1 MNHPIDK
8 QQAETPSSIHLL
20 RYLPQRREF
29 NWRALDPAAV
39 RSGGDLPP
47 YLILGELDEA
57 SFKRSDEGWS
67 ARWQGT
73 GADTWLELAHD
84 VAQQQWVAENRWRGI
99 KGSITI
105 CKTCIPLPVV
115 IGQVMFGRFPEKWDA
130 AVKTLLEA
138 TYQLTVL
145 VPPKEAP
152 SICGIPDG
160 PFRTLAFP
168 LAVSELRAFR
178 DRLRQCLERWQLPYP
193 VAAEARLT
201 YQGVCWHE
209 GEAPGWADTTR
220 PEDAFRQSVQDTGLV
235 PFGYP
240 RRSEEPGK
248 PAAWT
253 HTRELYFVY
262 LTLLFAGLTDL
273 LHRLASSQGPI
284 RKVDD
289 PGLRFEWQPLVLS
302 AGLEHLA
309 ADLTL
314 DDDPRTTLV
323 YLRFQPLAQWGKTV
337 TAGKLVDAMRSADDD
352 LARAEAISAG
362 VVTHIGRIVERMDS
376 EERA

>member
-1 MNHPIDK
+1 MNHPIIQ
-8 QQAETPSSIHLL
+8 QQAEAPLSIHLL

-29 NWRALDPAAV
+29 NWRTLDPAAI
-39 RSGGDLPP
+39 RSSGDLPP

-57 SFKRSDEGWS
+57 SFKCSDEGWS

-73 GADTWLELAHD
+73 EPDTWFELAYE
-84 VAQQQWVAENRWRGI
+84 AAGQQWVAEDRWRGI
-99 KGSITI
+99 TGTITTY
-105 CKTCIPLPVV
+105 KTRIPLPVV
-115 IGQVMFGRFPEKWDA
+115 IGQAMYGWFPENWDRA
-130 AVKTLLEA
+130 AKALLEA
-138 TYQLTVL
+138 SYQLQVIE
-145 VPPKEAP
+145 PKKGAP
-152 SICGIPDG
+152 SMCGIPDG
-160 PFRTLAFP
+160 PARTIAFP
-168 LAVSELRAFR
+168 IAVSDLRGFR
-178 DRLRQCLERWQLPYP
+178 DHLRQCLERWQLPYP
-193 VAAEARLT
+193 VTAEARLT

-240 RRSEEPGK
+240 RRNEEPDK

-262 LTLLFAGLTDL
+262 LTLPFAGLTDL

-284 RKVDD
+284 RQADA
-289 PGLRFEWQPLVLS
+289 PALRFEWRPMVLP
-302 AGLEHLA
+302 AGLDHLT

-314 DDDPRTTLV
+314 DDKPRTALV
-323 YLRFQPLAQWGKTV
+323 YLRFQPLAQWGKAVTV
-337 TAGKLVDAMRSADDD
+337 GKLVDAMHSADDD

-362 VVTHIGRIVERMDS
+362 IVTHIERIVERMNN